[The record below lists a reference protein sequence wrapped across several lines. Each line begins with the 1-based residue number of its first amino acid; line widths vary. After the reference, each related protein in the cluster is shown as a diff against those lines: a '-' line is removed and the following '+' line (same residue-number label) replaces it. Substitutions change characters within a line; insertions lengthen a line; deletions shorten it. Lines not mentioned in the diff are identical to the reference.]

1 MTWRLWRALRAPEDD
16 DPLFQR
22 VRAQPLTIPGQKL
35 LRPLMP
41 IYQATAVITS
51 VVIIVIAPL
60 ALFFGANLFGAVLA
74 FNIMNTINREREYGT
89 YDLLALTPKGRGQ
102 INWLIAAACAYRLN
116 LIDRLAELRILA
128 LITLVLLLL
137 YSFQSEVLT
146 PIAAL
151 GLLIALNLDGIQTLI
166 IGCLSGMVAQR
177 FEGQASKGSI
187 APFAALAIFVFLQ
200 IMVVFLPITVLFIL
214 LLQMARWEFDVI
226 VVGSV
231 LAALFIIREITLRL
245 IWRDLERWLL

>member
-1 MTWRLWRALRAPEDD
+1 MLTWRLWRALRSPEED

-22 VRAQPLTIPGQKL
+22 VRAQPLVIPGQKL

-51 VVIIVIAPL
+51 VVTMVIAPA
-60 ALFFGANLFGAVLA
+60 ALFFGANLFGAMLA
-74 FNIMNTINREREYGT
+74 FNIMNTINSERERGT
-89 YDLLALTPKGRGQ
+89 YDLLALTPPGRGQ

-116 LIDRLAELRILA
+116 LIHRLAELRILA

-146 PIAAL
+146 PIAAV

-166 IGCLSGMVAQR
+166 VGCLSGMIAQR
-177 FEGQASKGSI
+177 FEGHG

-200 IMVVFLPITVLFIL
+200 IVVVYLPITALCIL
-214 LLQMARWEFDVI
+214 LLPHARWEFDGI
-226 VVGSV
+226 VVGGV
-231 LAALFIIREITLRL
+231 LAALYIVREIIIRLV
-245 IWRDLERWLL
+245 WRDLEQRLL